1 MRNITIAAACLSLAL
16 AAGGYAGA
24 ETLTPVPPATQV
36 PGTQN
41 SPAIRTVTVLDMGS
55 LPPEVRAQV
64 NAMVSQASQDDL
76 RQLRDAIDAM
86 PIATHALK
94 AKGMSSAEIVAAA
107 FDDDGELTLIA
118 QETI

>member
-1 MRNITIAAACLSLAL
+1 MRNLTIAACLSLAL

-24 ETLTPVPPATQV
+24 ENPTPVPPAPQV

-41 SPAIRTVTVLDMGS
+41 SPAIRSVTVLDMGS

-64 NAMVSQASQDDL
+64 NAMQANQDDL

-86 PIATHALK
+86 PIATLALK